1 MPRTKTITIADPF
14 RATGAELKAA
24 AAQGNEVA
32 IAEIARRAAKRA
44 EAGKAPVGVASAEKV
59 AATA

>member
-1 MPRTKTITIADPF
+1 MAPKAKVITIADPF

-44 EAGKAPVGVASAEKV
+44 EKAGTAEAV
-59 AATA
+59 TA